1 MFLNALPKSSF
12 PCSNILLNVLFA
24 SNLLQIRIYSFS
36 IWSSAFGLFSHKH
49 ILNNLQIIAISLL
62 FTCYKDKSFNWYRH
76 RDIISRKCQFLELY
90 LAGNLLVLLHWAE
103 LCLCHLS
110 NRLKTICWNAIQC
123 KITTK
128 QLIYSWTDTTLNV
141 NKKKNEH

>member
-1 MFLNALPKSSF
+1 MPPPQIYSF

-90 LAGNLLVLLHWAE
+90 LAGNLLVLLHWAVFV
-103 LCLCHLS
+103 S
-110 NRLKTICWNAIQC
+110 FV
-123 KITTK
+123 K
-128 QLIYSWTDTTLNV
+128 QI
-141 NKKKNEH
+141 KNNMLERNPM